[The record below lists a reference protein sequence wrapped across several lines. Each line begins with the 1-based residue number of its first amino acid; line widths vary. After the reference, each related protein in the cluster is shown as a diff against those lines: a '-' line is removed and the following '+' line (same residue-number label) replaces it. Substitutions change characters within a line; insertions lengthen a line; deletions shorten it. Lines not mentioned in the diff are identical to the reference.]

1 MVEVAVCTRVLS
13 ALCCAVEVLGTNETL
28 ENYSC
33 HFIFVEFCSVVG
45 KPPGCVFYIHLF
57 ISFFVLT
64 RLVGDVFPYP
74 SNGKTSFSFSSTY
87 VYLCVSSSECGMTY
101 NVVWSNECSC

>member
-1 MVEVAVCTRVLS
+1 MPS

-33 HFIFVEFCSVVG
+33 HFIFVEFRSVVG
-45 KPPGCVFYIHLF
+45 KPPECGDFIFIYLF
-57 ISFFVLT
+57 RFCFILT
-64 RLVGDVFPYP
+64 CWGRLPIPFEW
-74 SNGKTSFSFSSTY
+74 SFSFCSTY